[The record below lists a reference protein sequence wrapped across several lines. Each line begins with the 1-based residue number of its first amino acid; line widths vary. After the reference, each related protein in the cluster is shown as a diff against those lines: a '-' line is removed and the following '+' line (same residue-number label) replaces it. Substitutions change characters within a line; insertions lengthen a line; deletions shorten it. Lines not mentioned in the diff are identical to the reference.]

1 VAIRTASTLIIGPFV
16 VTGFTLVDSD
26 SPKAH
31 LALGLA
37 EAFVGDALRAHLRC
51 EHCPEDVQ
59 SQPKTAKVAMSDA
72 SVASAACVRIV
83 PLRMR
88 SCVR

>member
-1 VAIRTASTLIIGPFV
+1 MAIRTASTLIIGLFV

>member
-1 VAIRTASTLIIGPFV
+1 VSSVQSASVHPSACRQQVAIRTASTLIIGLFV
-16 VTGFTLVDSD
+16 VTGFALVVSD

-51 EHCPEDVQ
+51 EH
-59 SQPKTAKVAMSDA
+59 
-72 SVASAACVRIV
+72 
-83 PLRMR
+83 
-88 SCVR
+88 

>member
-1 VAIRTASTLIIGPFV
+1 MAIRTASTLIIGLFV
-16 VTGFTLVDSD
+16 VTGFALVVSD

-37 EAFVGDALRAHLRC
+37 EAFVGDALRAPLRC
-51 EHCPEDVQ
+51 EHWPEGDQ

-72 SVASAACVRIV
+72 SVASAVFDAATAARCSSR
-83 PLRMR
+83 R
-88 SCVR
+88 

>member
-1 VAIRTASTLIIGPFV
+1 MPASTF
-16 VTGFTLVDSD
+16 
-26 SPKAH
+26 SPSVAPARLSRLREK
-31 LALGLA
+31 LELLA